1 MIRRPPR
8 STRTNTLFPYTTL
21 FRSLLGR
28 QAGDVERIGDAA
40 GEEVIADLFR
50 DLDRDID
57 LRLVGR
63 GAEVRGADEVGGAEQ
78 RIVRRRRLLREHV
91 ERRARDMA
99 RIERVLER
107 RFVAQPAARAVDEI
121 GIAEGRERVWKVV

>member
-91 ERRARDMA
+91 ERRARRVDRKSTTSELQSLM
-99 RIERVLER
+99 RISY
-107 RFVAQPAARAVDEI
+107 AAFCL
-121 GIAEGRERVWKVV
+121 KKTNT